1 MSILI
6 GLARDTP
13 STSSAAALEAVLFAA
28 LAVLEA
34 LLEEAV
40 LVVEAAV
47 LEALAEAVVLE
58 VLFALDC
65 PPQPT
70 VSTMVAQRS
79 AAIKVLFVFI
89 FFPPFF

>member
-1 MSILI
+1 M
-6 GLARDTP
+6 
-13 STSSAAALEAVLFAA
+13 LFAA

-40 LVVEAAV
+40 LVVAVEVLADAA
-47 LEALAEAVVLE
+47 ALE
-58 VLFALDC
+58 VLLELDC